1 MPARSR
7 LLVAVLALAL
17 ALAGCFGDD
26 RVEVTTERVT
36 SGEVTETVSAPARVT
51 AAARQDVV
59 ASVSGVVV
67 ALDAADGDEVAAG
80 QVVVRL
86 ESSQVELAQAQAA
99 AAQEAARTSG
109 IAVDGG
115 GAATRARAHEAIARL
130 DAETQPHLASA
141 RARADAVADPDQQAA
156 ALAAVDAVEASYL
169 TTRATLLATAEALAG
184 AQDDTAASLS
194 AALNDAVAQATAAQR
209 AQADAAAAAAARQS
223 EHLAA
228 AAPFAGVVQLGSAA
242 ADGGGLTLPG
252 GLGDSVG
259 GALDGLGGLGSSGAP
274 GGTLRVGAPVTAGQ
288 TLFTVYDL
296 STRYVTADVDEVD
309 APAVR
314 AGQEATVLVDAFP
327 EATFSGIVES
337 VDVEAATTEAG
348 GIGYPARVRI
358 TGPDGEALDGLR
370 VGMTASAEI
379 RTASGDA
386 ELVVPSRALV
396 RRDEGPMLFV
406 VRGGRAVTVPVDVE
420 LLGDERAAVRGA
432 VAPGDRVVVTGF
444 EELTDGDPVRVT
456 TGDDG

>member
-1 MPARSR
+1 MRQSRR
-7 LLVAVLALAL
+7 LLVAVLALTL

-59 ASVSGVVV
+59 APVSGVVV

-99 AAQEAARTSG
+99 AAQEAARASG
-109 IAVDGG
+109 IAIEGG
-115 GAATRARAHEAIARL
+115 GATTRARAQEAVARL
-130 DAETQPHLASA
+130 DAETQPRLADA
-141 RARADAVADPDQQAA
+141 RARAQGIGDPDQRAA

-169 TTRATLLATAEALAG
+169 TTRATLLATADALAG
-184 AQDDTAASLS
+184 AQDETAASLS

-209 AQADAAAAAAARQS
+209 AQADAAAAAAARQADR
-223 EHLAA
+223 LAA

-242 ADGGGLTLPG
+242 ADGGGLTLPPG
-252 GLGDSVG
+252 LADGFGAGLGD
-259 GALDGLGGLGSSGAP
+259 LGGLAGLGADAP

-296 STRYVTADVDEVD
+296 STRYVTADIDEVD

-314 AGQEATVLVDAFP
+314 AGQEATVLVDAF
-327 EATFSGIVES
+327 AGTTFPAVVES
-337 VDVEAATTEAG
+337 IDVEAATTEAG
-348 GIGYPARVRI
+348 GIGFPARVRI
-358 TGPDGEALDGLR
+358 TGGEGLDGLR
-370 VGMTASAEI
+370 VGMTASTEI

-396 RRDEGPMLFV
+396 RRDEGSVVFV
-406 VRGGRAVTVPVDVE
+406 VEDGRAEAVGVE
-420 LLGDERAAVRGA
+420 IDLLGDERAAVTGDLQA
-432 VAPGDRVVVTGF
+432 GDRVVVTGF
-444 EELTDGDPVRVT
+444 EELEDGDAVRVRT
-456 TGDDG
+456 DEP